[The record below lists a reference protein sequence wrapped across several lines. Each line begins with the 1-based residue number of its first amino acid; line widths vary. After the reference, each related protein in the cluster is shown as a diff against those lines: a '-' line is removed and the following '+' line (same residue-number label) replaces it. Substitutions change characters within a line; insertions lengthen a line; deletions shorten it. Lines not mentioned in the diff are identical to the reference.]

1 MILTS
6 ELSISGSTLYVG
18 LTSTGLYFFVAIFAL
33 FRKRE
38 EKSVKTMIQDT
49 KETSLNFRQ
58 YIFFNSSPAVFR
70 NLCIF
75 CIFCLKLDFEG
86 YCNFWML
93 NVICQGTTRTRRAQ

>member
-1 MILTS
+1 MRLTS

-58 YIFFNSSPAVFR
+58 YIFFNRSPAVFKGF
-70 NLCIF
+70 F
-75 CIFCLKLDFEG
+75 CIFCNKLDFGG

-93 NVICQGTTRTRRAQ
+93 NVICQGTTRTHRPQ